1 MYLLS
6 LKTCLFWISHIS
18 GNKQY
23 VALCDWLLPPR
34 IMFSAF
40 IHEPFKGCIIY
51 QHFFL
56 FYCQMI
62 FHYIY
67 TPLYTSVDQLMDI
80 WPISIFLLLWIMLL
94 WTFMFKFLC
103 KHIFSTLLGIYLWVE
118 LLGHIAT
125 LCLIFWRFAKLFSR
139 AAVPFYIVDPYKET
153 QHSKDISGFFV
164 INVVPHW
171 MFYILKQCLTS
182 LYYPMVLLCLYFSKL
197 ISHSYP
203 SSCEWSSLILGC
215 IYILTSIWH
224 SFTVMKN
231 PHSNFPPK
239 FVLSSKLKWLWYKK
253 ISTKI
258 PPGFKIQ
265 NFPCNCITVT
275 V

>member
-34 IMFSAF
+34 IMFSAC
-40 IHEPFKGCIIY
+40 IHEHFKGCIIY

-94 WTFMFKFLC
+94 WTLMFKFLC

-118 LLGHIAT
+118 LLGHIVT

-153 QHSKDISGFFV
+153 QHSKDISGLFV
-164 INVVPHW
+164 ISVVLHW

-203 SSCEWSSLILGC
+203 SSCEWSSLIPGC
-215 IYILTSIWH
+215 ICILTSIWH

-239 FVLSSKLKWLWYKK
+239 FVLSSKLKRL
-253 ISTKI
+253 
-258 PPGFKIQ
+258 
-265 NFPCNCITVT
+265 
-275 V
+275 